1 MIKFLPYVLR
11 SAWRNRV
18 RTALTVLGVGVA
30 VFLIVWL
37 AALLDSR
44 ARTVEMASKTTLLVN
59 EKDVY

>member
-11 SAWRNRV
+11 SAWRNRI

-30 VFLIVWL
+30 VFLVVWL

-44 ARTVEMASKTTLLVN
+44 TRTVEMASKTTLLVN